1 MSVAV
6 VMWSSNLITGAILAD
21 AVPPALLSA
30 MRQAV
35 CLVVLLPFALP
46 KLREAWPMI
55 RARGMLLAVMG
66 LLALAV
72 PHTAIYM
79 ALHTTQSMNVA
90 LMNSVVPVLV
100 IMIAWIGGT
109 SSVGMRAVIGIGF
122 SLAGA
127 VLIVIR
133 GDISHLWQAEIQMGD
148 ALAVL
153 AALSIATYTVLYTS
167 VEVALPPLVFLA
179 YGAAVSTAALVPL
192 AIVEAAW
199 LAPTPWKVDWSTALT
214 VVYLGIGPS
223 AIAVASWNWGLAR
236 VGAARGS
243 QMVHLIPGCT
253 AILGVLVLGERL
265 HAYHGT
271 AFLAIVFG
279 LMLANW
285 RSAIFNRRGDSAR
298 TD

>member
-6 VMWSSNLITGAILAD
+6 VMWSSNLITGAILAE
-21 AVPPALLSA
+21 AMPPALLSA
-30 MRQAV
+30 LRQAV
-35 CLVVLLPFALP
+35 CLLVLLPFALP
-46 KLREAWPMI
+46 KLRESWPMI
-55 RARGMLLAVMG
+55 RARSMLLAVMG

-79 ALHTTQSMNVA
+79 ALHTTQSVNVA

-100 IMIAWIGGT
+100 IMIGWFGRRAL
-109 SSVGMRAVIGIGF
+109 VGMRAVIGIGF

-127 VLIVIR
+127 VLIVMR
-133 GDISHLWQAEIQMGD
+133 GDLSQLMQADIQVGD

-167 VEVALPPLVFLA
+167 VELAIPPLVFLA

-192 AIVEAAW
+192 ALAEAAW
-199 LAPTPWKVDWSTALT
+199 LAPTPWKVEWSTALT

-243 QMVHLIPGCT
+243 QIVHLIPVCT
-253 AILGVLVLGERL
+253 AVLGVLVLGERL
-265 HAYHGT
+265 HAYHGI
-271 AFLAIVFG
+271 AFVAILFG
-279 LMLANW
+279 LVLANW
-285 RSAIFNRRGDSAR
+285 RSSTFSPRGDSAK
-298 TD
+298 TG